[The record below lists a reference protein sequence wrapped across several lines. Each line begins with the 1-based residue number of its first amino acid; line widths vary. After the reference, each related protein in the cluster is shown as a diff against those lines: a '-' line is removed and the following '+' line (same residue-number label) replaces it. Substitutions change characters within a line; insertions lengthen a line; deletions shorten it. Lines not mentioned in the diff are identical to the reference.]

1 MGPTS
6 GAANRGWHCNA
17 TAAAETNVSR
27 RTRARLTCIHIV
39 ETTVSDVYGLP
50 GWSACGLWASHT
62 PGIGSWQK
70 APQEIPWHVSA
81 SRVTG
86 STAIRRIGIGPRP
99 LTGRVGAV
107 DVGGRGTS
115 LCTGGSPKQPTPRED
130 YCSVLVVATSSV
142 PATVAAETR
151 RFQWHC

>member
-107 DVGGRGTS
+107 DVGKKSKEELVNNYLNEADRAEKS
-115 LCTGGSPKQPTPRED
+115 ILGGSSRLEQG
-130 YCSVLVVATSSV
+130 
-142 PATVAAETR
+142 
-151 RFQWHC
+151 Q